1 MALASPLE
9 SIEST
14 VIWLLVAFSVATWGL
29 ALLKGVQFGRLKAQ
43 DRKFHK
49 QFWAA
54 SSLDSAAEL
63 AETQPGAAARVAQAG
78 YAAIQ
83 VGDTTHAADL
93 SQAINHQDRLER
105 ALRQQIVRERRS
117 LETGL
122 AVVASIGSTSPFI
135 GLFGTVWGI
144 MEALKGISAAGSASL
159 ETVAGPIGAALVAT
173 GVGIAVAVPAVLV
186 YNYFLRRLKLTAADL
201 DDFAHDF
208 YSEINVTP
216 LVDVM
221 LVLLVVFIVT
231 APLLTNSIPI
241 NLPMTQAVAPVEQKD
256 PLVVSIDGAG
266 KLFINKDE
274 IQPDLLEFNLQA
286 AKAKDPDVR
295 VQLQADDGVNYGEV
309 ARAMASIERAGITKL
324 SVITAR

>member
-1 MALASPLE
+1 MSLLASPLASVE
-9 SIEST
+9 SA
-14 VIWLLVAFSVATWGL
+14 VIWLLIGFSVATWAL
-29 ALLKGVQFGRLKAQ
+29 ALAKAVQFVRLKNQ
-43 DRKFHK
+43 DKRFHK

-54 SSLDSAAEL
+54 SSLDSAAQLSHEL
-63 AETQPGAAARVAQAG
+63 PGPAARVAQSG
-78 YAAIQ
+78 YAAIA
-83 VGDTTHAADL
+83 VGDAQPNDL
-93 SQAINHQDRLER
+93 SHAINHQDRLER

-208 YSEINVTP
+208 YSLAQKSAFRV
-216 LVDVM
+216 LVHPT
-221 LVLLVVFIVT
+221 LHKHQAGF
-231 APLLTNSIPI
+231 
-241 NLPMTQAVAPVEQKD
+241 TQPVKE
-256 PLVVSIDGAG
+256 
-266 KLFINKDE
+266 
-274 IQPDLLEFNLQA
+274 
-286 AKAKDPDVR
+286 
-295 VQLQADDGVNYGEV
+295 
-309 ARAMASIERAGITKL
+309 AS
-324 SVITAR
+324 

>member
-1 MALASPLE
+1 MSLLASPLE
-9 SIEST
+9 SVESA
-14 VIWLLVAFSVATWGL
+14 VIWLLVGFSVVTWGL
-29 ALLKGVQFGRLKAQ
+29 ALVKVVQFVRLKNQ
-43 DRKFHK
+43 DKRFHQ

-63 AETQPGAAARVAQAG
+63 SHELPGPAARVAQSG
-78 YAAIQ
+78 YAAIA
-83 VGDTTHAADL
+83 VGDTQANDL
-93 SQAINHQDRLER
+93 SHAINHQDRLER

-208 YSEINVTP
+208 YSLAQKNAFRV
-216 LVDVM
+216 LVHPAVHKAQAG
-221 LVLLVVFIVT
+221 F
-231 APLLTNSIPI
+231 
-241 NLPMTQAVAPVEQKD
+241 TQPVKE
-256 PLVVSIDGAG
+256 
-266 KLFINKDE
+266 
-274 IQPDLLEFNLQA
+274 
-286 AKAKDPDVR
+286 
-295 VQLQADDGVNYGEV
+295 
-309 ARAMASIERAGITKL
+309 AS
-324 SVITAR
+324 

>member
-1 MALASPLE
+1 MNLFASPFE
-9 SIEST
+9 SIEHA
-14 VIWLLVAFSVATWGL
+14 VIWLLILFSVATWGL
-29 ALLKGVQFGRLKAQ
+29 ALLKGVQFTRLKNQ

-54 SSLDSAAEL
+54 SSLDSAAAL
-63 AETQPGAAARVAQAG
+63 AHNQPGAAARVALAG

-83 VGDTTHAADL
+83 VQEGAQATDL

-122 AVVASIGSTSPFI
+122 AVLASIGSTSPFI

-144 MEALKGISAAGSASL
+144 MSALKGISAAGSASL

-208 YSEINVTP
+208 YS
-216 LVDVM
+216 L
-221 LVLLVVFIVT
+221 
-231 APLLTNSIPI
+231 A
-241 NLPMTQAVAPVEQKD
+241 QKH
-256 PLVVSIDGAG
+256 A
-266 KLFINKDE
+266 F
-274 IQPDLLEFNLQA
+274 
-286 AKAKDPDVR
+286 R
-295 VQLQADDGVNYGEV
+295 VQLHSVVSKPGTSV
-309 ARAMASIERAGITKL
+309 AGQNVKEAS
-324 SVITAR
+324 

>member
-1 MALASPLE
+1 MSLLASPLE
-9 SIEST
+9 SVESA
-14 VIWLLVAFSVATWGL
+14 VIWLLVGFSVVTWGL
-29 ALLKGVQFGRLKAQ
+29 ALVKVAQFVRLKNQ
-43 DRKFHK
+43 DKRFHQ

-54 SSLDSAAEL
+54 SSLDSAAEISHEL
-63 AETQPGAAARVAQAG
+63 PGPAARVAQSG
-78 YAAIQ
+78 YAAIA
-83 VGDTTHAADL
+83 VGDTHASDL
-93 SQAINHQDRLER
+93 SHAINHQDRLER

-208 YSEINVTP
+208 YSLAQKSAFRV
-216 LVDVM
+216 LVHPAVHKAQGG
-221 LVLLVVFIVT
+221 F
-231 APLLTNSIPI
+231 
-241 NLPMTQAVAPVEQKD
+241 TQPVKE
-256 PLVVSIDGAG
+256 
-266 KLFINKDE
+266 
-274 IQPDLLEFNLQA
+274 
-286 AKAKDPDVR
+286 
-295 VQLQADDGVNYGEV
+295 
-309 ARAMASIERAGITKL
+309 AS
-324 SVITAR
+324 

>member
-1 MALASPLE
+1 MNLIASPFE
-9 SIEST
+9 SIEHA
-14 VIWLLVAFSVATWGL
+14 VIWLLIIFSVATWGL
-29 ALLKGVQFGRLKAQ
+29 ALLKGVQFTRLKTQ

-63 AETQPGAAARVAQAG
+63 AHSQPGAAARVALAG

-83 VGDTTHAADL
+83 VPDGAQATDL

-122 AVVASIGSTSPFI
+122 AILASIGSTSPFI

-144 MEALKGISAAGSASL
+144 MSALKGISAAGSASL

-186 YNYFLRRLKLTAADL
+186 YNYLLRRLKLTAADL

-208 YSEINVTP
+208 YS
-216 LVDVM
+216 LAQKHSFR
-221 LVLLVVFIVT
+221 VLTHPALKKSGAT
-231 APLLTNSIPI
+231 ATG
-241 NLPMTQAVAPVEQKD
+241 QK
-256 PLVVSIDGAG
+256 V
-266 KLFINKDE
+266 KE
-274 IQPDLLEFNLQA
+274 
-286 AKAKDPDVR
+286 
-295 VQLQADDGVNYGEV
+295 
-309 ARAMASIERAGITKL
+309 AS
-324 SVITAR
+324 

>member
-1 MALASPLE
+1 MSLLASPLE
-9 SIEST
+9 SVESA
-14 VIWLLVAFSVATWGL
+14 VIWLLVGFSVVTWGL
-29 ALLKGVQFGRLKAQ
+29 ALVKVVQFVRLKNQ
-43 DRKFHK
+43 DKRFHQ

-54 SSLDSAAEL
+54 SSLDSAAEPSPEL
-63 AETQPGAAARVAQAG
+63 PGPAARVAQAG
-78 YAAIQ
+78 YAAIA
-83 VGDTTHAADL
+83 VGDSQANDL
-93 SQAINHQDRLER
+93 SHAINHQDRLER

-208 YSEINVTP
+208 YSLAQKSAFRV
-216 LVDVM
+216 LVHPAVHRPQAG
-221 LVLLVVFIVT
+221 F
-231 APLLTNSIPI
+231 
-241 NLPMTQAVAPVEQKD
+241 TQPVKE
-256 PLVVSIDGAG
+256 
-266 KLFINKDE
+266 
-274 IQPDLLEFNLQA
+274 
-286 AKAKDPDVR
+286 
-295 VQLQADDGVNYGEV
+295 
-309 ARAMASIERAGITKL
+309 AS
-324 SVITAR
+324 

>member
-1 MALASPLE
+1 MSLLASPLE
-9 SIEST
+9 SVESA
-14 VIWLLVAFSVATWGL
+14 VIWLLVGFSVVTWGL
-29 ALLKGVQFGRLKAQ
+29 ALVKVAQFVRLKNQ
-43 DRKFHK
+43 DKRFHQ

-63 AETQPGAAARVAQAG
+63 SHELPGPAARVAQSG
-78 YAAIQ
+78 YAAIA
-83 VGDTTHAADL
+83 VGDTQANDL
-93 SQAINHQDRLER
+93 SHAINHQDRLER

-208 YSEINVTP
+208 YSLAQKSAFRV
-216 LVDVM
+216 LVHPAVQK
-221 LVLLVVFIVT
+221 VQAGF
-231 APLLTNSIPI
+231 
-241 NLPMTQAVAPVEQKD
+241 TQPVKE
-256 PLVVSIDGAG
+256 
-266 KLFINKDE
+266 
-274 IQPDLLEFNLQA
+274 
-286 AKAKDPDVR
+286 
-295 VQLQADDGVNYGEV
+295 
-309 ARAMASIERAGITKL
+309 AS
-324 SVITAR
+324 

>member
-1 MALASPLE
+1 MNLLTESPFTSVE
-9 SIEST
+9 HS
-14 VIWLLVAFSVATWGL
+14 VIWLLILFSVATWGL
-29 ALLKGVQFGRLKAQ
+29 ALLKGLQFARLKGQ

-54 SSLDSAAEL
+54 SSLDSAAHL
-63 AETQPGAAARVAQAG
+63 AQEQPGAAARVAQSG

-83 VGDTTHAADL
+83 VNDQAQTDL
-93 SQAINHQDRLER
+93 SQSINHQDRLER

-122 AVVASIGSTSPFI
+122 AVLASIGSTSPFI

-144 MEALKGISAAGSASL
+144 MSALKGISAAGSASL

-208 YSEINVTP
+208 YS
-216 LVDVM
+216 LAQKHSFR
-221 LVLLVVFIVT
+221 VLQHP
-231 APLLTNSIPI
+231 ALTRNG
-241 NLPMTQAVAPVEQKD
+241 VA
-256 PLVVSIDGAG
+256 
-266 KLFINKDE
+266 
-274 IQPDLLEFNLQA
+274 
-286 AKAKDPDVR
+286 
-295 VQLQADDGVNYGEV
+295 
-309 ARAMASIERAGITKL
+309 ASGHKVKEA
-324 SVITAR
+324 S

>member
-1 MALASPLE
+1 MNLIASPFE
-9 SIEST
+9 SIEHA
-14 VIWLLVAFSVATWGL
+14 VIWLLILFSVATWGL
-29 ALLKGVQFGRLKAQ
+29 ALLKGLQFTRLKTQ

-63 AETQPGAAARVAQAG
+63 SHDQPGAAARVALAG

-83 VGDTTHAADL
+83 VSDNQNTDL
-93 SQAINHQDRLER
+93 SQSINHQDRLER

-117 LETGL
+117 LESGL
-122 AVVASIGSTSPFI
+122 AILASIGSTSPFI

-144 MEALKGISAAGSASL
+144 MSALKGISAAGSASL

-208 YSEINVTP
+208 YS
-216 LVDVM
+216 LAQKHSFR
-221 LVLLVVFIVT
+221 VLLHPVLSKSGAT
-231 APLLTNSIPI
+231 
-241 NLPMTQAVAPVEQKD
+241 VAAQK
-256 PLVVSIDGAG
+256 V
-266 KLFINKDE
+266 KE
-274 IQPDLLEFNLQA
+274 
-286 AKAKDPDVR
+286 
-295 VQLQADDGVNYGEV
+295 
-309 ARAMASIERAGITKL
+309 AS
-324 SVITAR
+324 

>member
-1 MALASPLE
+1 MSLLASPLE
-9 SIEST
+9 SVESA
-14 VIWLLVAFSVATWGL
+14 VIWLLVGFSVVTWGL
-29 ALLKGVQFGRLKAQ
+29 ALVKVAQFVRLKNQ
-43 DRKFHK
+43 DKRFHQ

-63 AETQPGAAARVAQAG
+63 SHELPGPAARVAQSG
-78 YAAIQ
+78 YAAIA
-83 VGDTTHAADL
+83 VGDTQASDL
-93 SQAINHQDRLER
+93 SHAINHQDRLER

-208 YSEINVTP
+208 YSLAQKSAFRV
-216 LVDVM
+216 LVHPAVHKAQAG
-221 LVLLVVFIVT
+221 F
-231 APLLTNSIPI
+231 
-241 NLPMTQAVAPVEQKD
+241 TQPVKE
-256 PLVVSIDGAG
+256 
-266 KLFINKDE
+266 
-274 IQPDLLEFNLQA
+274 
-286 AKAKDPDVR
+286 
-295 VQLQADDGVNYGEV
+295 
-309 ARAMASIERAGITKL
+309 AS
-324 SVITAR
+324 

>member
-1 MALASPLE
+1 MSLLASPLE
-9 SIEST
+9 SVESA
-14 VIWLLVAFSVATWGL
+14 VIWLLVGFSVVTWAL
-29 ALLKGVQFGRLKAQ
+29 ALVKVVQFVRLKNH
-43 DRKFHK
+43 DKRFHA

-54 SSLDSAAEL
+54 SSLDSAAGISHE
-63 AETQPGAAARVAQAG
+63 QPGPAARVAQAG
-78 YAAIQ
+78 YAAIA
-83 VGDTTHAADL
+83 VGEPGQAADL
-93 SQAINHQDRLER
+93 SHAINHQDRLER

-208 YSEINVTP
+208 YSLAQKSAFRV
-216 LVDVM
+216 LVHPT
-221 LVLLVVFIVT
+221 LQK
-231 APLLTNSIPI
+231 A
-241 NLPMTQAVAPVEQKD
+241 QAGFGQPVKE
-256 PLVVSIDGAG
+256 
-266 KLFINKDE
+266 
-274 IQPDLLEFNLQA
+274 
-286 AKAKDPDVR
+286 
-295 VQLQADDGVNYGEV
+295 
-309 ARAMASIERAGITKL
+309 AS
-324 SVITAR
+324 

>member
-1 MALASPLE
+1 MNLIASPFE
-9 SIEST
+9 SIEHA
-14 VIWLLVAFSVATWGL
+14 VIWLLILFSVATWGL
-29 ALLKGVQFGRLKAQ
+29 ALLKGVQFTRLKTQ

-63 AETQPGAAARVAQAG
+63 AHNQPGAAARVALAG

-83 VGDTTHAADL
+83 VNDHQNTDL
-93 SQAINHQDRLER
+93 SQSINHQDRLER

-117 LETGL
+117 LESGL
-122 AVVASIGSTSPFI
+122 AILASIGSTSPFI

-144 MEALKGISAAGSASL
+144 MSALKGISAAGSASL

-208 YSEINVTP
+208 YS
-216 LVDVM
+216 LAQKHSFR
-221 LVLLVVFIVT
+221 VLLHPVLSKSG
-231 APLLTNSIPI
+231 AS
-241 NLPMTQAVAPVEQKD
+241 VAGQK
-256 PLVVSIDGAG
+256 V
-266 KLFINKDE
+266 KE
-274 IQPDLLEFNLQA
+274 
-286 AKAKDPDVR
+286 
-295 VQLQADDGVNYGEV
+295 
-309 ARAMASIERAGITKL
+309 AS
-324 SVITAR
+324 

>member
-1 MALASPLE
+1 MSLLASPLE
-9 SIEST
+9 SVESA
-14 VIWLLVAFSVATWGL
+14 VIWLLVGFSVVTWGL
-29 ALLKGVQFGRLKAQ
+29 ALVKVAQFVRLKNQ
-43 DRKFHK
+43 DKRFHQ

-54 SSLDSAAEL
+54 SSLDSVAEL
-63 AETQPGAAARVAQAG
+63 SHELPGPAARVAQSG
-78 YAAIQ
+78 YAAIA
-83 VGDTTHAADL
+83 VGDTQANDL
-93 SQAINHQDRLER
+93 SHAINHQDRLER

-208 YSEINVTP
+208 YSLAQKSAFRV
-216 LVDVM
+216 LVHPAVQKAQAG
-221 LVLLVVFIVT
+221 F
-231 APLLTNSIPI
+231 
-241 NLPMTQAVAPVEQKD
+241 TQPVKE
-256 PLVVSIDGAG
+256 
-266 KLFINKDE
+266 
-274 IQPDLLEFNLQA
+274 
-286 AKAKDPDVR
+286 
-295 VQLQADDGVNYGEV
+295 
-309 ARAMASIERAGITKL
+309 AS
-324 SVITAR
+324 

>member
-1 MALASPLE
+1 MNLLTESPFSSVE
-9 SIEST
+9 HS
-14 VIWLLVAFSVATWGL
+14 VIWLLILFSVATWGL
-29 ALLKGVQFGRLKAQ
+29 ALLKGLQFARLKGQ

-54 SSLDSAAEL
+54 SSLDSAAHL
-63 AETQPGAAARVAQAG
+63 AQEQPGAAARVAQSG

-83 VGDTTHAADL
+83 VNEQAQTDL
-93 SQAINHQDRLER
+93 SQSINHQDRLER

-122 AVVASIGSTSPFI
+122 AVLASIGSTSPFI

-144 MEALKGISAAGSASL
+144 MSALKGISAAGSASL

-208 YSEINVTP
+208 YS
-216 LVDVM
+216 LAQKHSFR
-221 LVLLVVFIVT
+221 VLQHP
-231 APLLTNSIPI
+231 ALTRS
-241 NLPMTQAVAPVEQKD
+241 
-256 PLVVSIDGAG
+256 GA
-266 KLFINKDE
+266 
-274 IQPDLLEFNLQA
+274 A
-286 AKAKDPDVR
+286 ASGHKVK
-295 VQLQADDGVNYGEV
+295 E
-309 ARAMASIERAGITKL
+309 AS
-324 SVITAR
+324 

>member
-1 MALASPLE
+1 MSLLASPLE
-9 SIEST
+9 SVESA
-14 VIWLLVAFSVATWGL
+14 VIWLLVGFSVVTWGL
-29 ALLKGVQFGRLKAQ
+29 ALVKVAQFVRLKNQ
-43 DRKFHK
+43 DKRFHQ

-63 AETQPGAAARVAQAG
+63 SHELPGPAARVAQAG
-78 YAAIQ
+78 YAAIA
-83 VGDTTHAADL
+83 VGDTQANDL
-93 SQAINHQDRLER
+93 SHAINHQDRLER

-208 YSEINVTP
+208 YSLAQKSAFRV
-216 LVDVM
+216 LVHPAVQKAQPG
-221 LVLLVVFIVT
+221 F
-231 APLLTNSIPI
+231 
-241 NLPMTQAVAPVEQKD
+241 TQPVKE
-256 PLVVSIDGAG
+256 
-266 KLFINKDE
+266 
-274 IQPDLLEFNLQA
+274 
-286 AKAKDPDVR
+286 
-295 VQLQADDGVNYGEV
+295 
-309 ARAMASIERAGITKL
+309 AS
-324 SVITAR
+324 

>member
-1 MALASPLE
+1 MSVLASPLE
-9 SIEST
+9 SVEGA
-14 VIWLLVAFSVATWGL
+14 VIWLLVGFSVATWAL
-29 ALLKGVQFGRLKAQ
+29 ALVKVVQFVRLKNQ
-43 DRKFHK
+43 DKRFHQ

-54 SSLDSAAEL
+54 SSLDSAAEPAHDL
-63 AETQPGAAARVAQAG
+63 PGPAARVAQAG
-78 YAAIQ
+78 FAAIA
-83 VGDTTHAADL
+83 VGEPGQASDL

-208 YSEINVTP
+208 YSLAQKSAFRV
-216 LVDVM
+216 LVHPAVQRQHTG
-221 LVLLVVFIVT
+221 F
-231 APLLTNSIPI
+231 
-241 NLPMTQAVAPVEQKD
+241 TQPVKE
-256 PLVVSIDGAG
+256 
-266 KLFINKDE
+266 
-274 IQPDLLEFNLQA
+274 
-286 AKAKDPDVR
+286 
-295 VQLQADDGVNYGEV
+295 
-309 ARAMASIERAGITKL
+309 AS
-324 SVITAR
+324 